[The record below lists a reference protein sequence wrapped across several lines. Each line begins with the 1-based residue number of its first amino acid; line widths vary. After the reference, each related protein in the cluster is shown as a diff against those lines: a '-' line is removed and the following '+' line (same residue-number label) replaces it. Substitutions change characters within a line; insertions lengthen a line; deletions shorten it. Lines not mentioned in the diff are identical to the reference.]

1 MVKAYPSPVCD
12 KIMVI
17 IKKKVFQVLWN
28 NVPIIKVSAFG
39 THERSWHFT
48 KGWFLP
54 DMEGRLLSKNA
65 DYLKWELSY
74 SVNRRQ
80 SPLSGSLLF
89 CSFSRVSRS
98 GFHFSQGISGF
109 SHAGTLEE

>member
-1 MVKAYPSPVCD
+1 MVKAYISPVCD

-39 THERSWHFT
+39 THERSWYFT

-54 DMEGRLLSKNA
+54 DMEGRLLSKKA
-65 DYLKWELSY
+65 DCLKREVSY
-74 SVNRRQ
+74 SVHHRQ
-80 SPLSGSLLF
+80 SPY
-89 CSFSRVSRS
+89 SFECE
-98 GFHFSQGISGF
+98 FAF
-109 SHAGTLEE
+109 L